1 MPTEISLQEALII
14 RRRFQLLA
22 FAAIMAI
29 TVGTVFMHII
39 EKMGWI
45 DSLYFSV
52 VSLTTVGYGDIVPKT
67 LPGKVFVIFYLMV
80 GVGILAAFASNLLRG
95 TMARRVIRKN
105 K

>member
-1 MPTEISLQEALII
+1 MVNDLTLKEALEI

-22 FAAIMAI
+22 LAALSALL
-29 TVGTVFMHII
+29 VGTIFMHFI
-39 EKMGWI
+39 EKLGWI

-52 VSLTTVGYGDIVPKT
+52 VSLTTVGYGDIAPKT
-67 LPGKVFVIFYLMV
+67 LPGKVFVIFYLLV

-95 TMARRVIRKN
+95 TVARRVIRKN